1 MGIKVNG
8 KMIVEKYRDEI
19 KSIIDQGIARGLRV
33 PSIKTILVGDDGG
46 SLSYVKSQNNLCDK
60 LKISYTCIHLDGDTD
75 EKEVIDTIEKLNNDD
90 SVDGIILQLP
100 LPKKFNEKEI
110 TSKISYKKDIDGL
123 TDKNM
128 GRFYKGENC
137 FIPCTA
143 LGVIEMIKNTGCV
156 IKGKH
161 AVVIGRSN
169 IVGKPAAQL
178 LLNEDATVTI
188 CHSKTLNLKEICKT
202 ADILVAAIGRPGFV
216 TGDFIK
222 EGAVVIDVG
231 TSMINNKITGD
242 VMFDEVIDI
251 ASYVTPVPG
260 GTGLMTT
267 TMLIKNAC
275 ESWRDNVY

>member
-8 KMIVEKYRDEI
+8 KMIVENYRNEI
-19 KSIIDQGIARGLRV
+19 KSIINQGTLNGLRA
-33 PSIKTILVGDDGG
+33 PSIKTILVGEDGG

-60 LKISYTCIHLDGDTD
+60 LGISYTCIHLDENRDQKD
-75 EKEVIDTIEKLNNDD
+75 IIDIIENLNEDS

-128 GRFYKGENC
+128 GRFYKGEKS

-143 LGVIEMIKNTGCV
+143 LGVIEMIKNTGCE

-188 CHSKTLNLKEICKT
+188 CHSKTSNLKEICKS
-202 ADILVAAIGRPGFV
+202 ADILVAAIGKPGFV
-216 TGDFIK
+216 TSDFVK
-222 EGAVVIDVG
+222 EGAIVIDVG
-231 TSMINNKITGD
+231 TTMLDGKVTGD
-242 VMFDEVIDI
+242 VCFEEVIDH

-275 ESWRDNVY
+275 EAWRDNVY

>member
-1 MGIKVNG
+1 MGIKVDG
-8 KMIVEKYRDEI
+8 KIIVEKYRNEI
-19 KSIIDQGIARGLRV
+19 KSVINDGALKGFRV
-33 PSIKTILVGDDGG
+33 PSIKTILVGEDGG

-60 LKISYTCIHLDGDTD
+60 LGISYTCIHLDKDTD
-75 EKEVIDTIEKLNNDD
+75 EKNIMDIIEKLNRDN

-123 TDKNM
+123 TDLNM
-128 GRFYKGENC
+128 GRFYKGEKS

-143 LGVIEMIKNTGCV
+143 LGVIEMIKNTGCE

-161 AVVIGRSN
+161 AVIIGRSN

-188 CHSKTLNLKEICKT
+188 CHSKTLNLKEICKS

-216 TGDFIK
+216 TSDFIK

-231 TSMINNKITGD
+231 TTMIEGKVTGD
-242 VMFDEVIDI
+242 VCFEEVIEH
-251 ASYVTPVPG
+251 AGYVTPVPG

-275 ESWRDNVY
+275 SAWRDNVY

>member
-8 KMIVEKYRDEI
+8 KVIVEKYRDEI
-19 KSIIDQGIARGLRV
+19 KSVINDGISKGLRV
-33 PSIKTILVGDDGG
+33 PSIKTVLVGDDGG
-46 SLSYVKSQNNLCDK
+46 STSYVKSQNNLCNK
-60 LKISYTCIHLDGDTD
+60 LGISYTCIHLDKDVD
-75 EKEVIDTIEKLNNDD
+75 QKDIVDLIEKLNEDNT
-90 SVDGIILQLP
+90 VDGIIIQLP

-123 TDKNM
+123 SDVNM
-128 GRFYKGENC
+128 GRFYKGEKS

-143 LGVIEMIKNTGCV
+143 LGVIEMIKSTGCV

-169 IVGKPAAQL
+169 IVGKPGAQL

-188 CHSKTLNLKEICKT
+188 CHSKTTNLKEICKT
-202 ADILVAAIGRPGFV
+202 ADIIVAAIGKPGFV
-216 TGDFIK
+216 TSDFIK

-231 TSMINNKITGD
+231 TTMVNNKVTGD
-242 VMFDEVIDI
+242 VSFDDVINH

-275 ESWRDNVY
+275 MAWRDNVY

>member
-1 MGIKVNG
+1 MGIKVDG
-8 KMIVEKYRDEI
+8 KVIVEKYRNEV
-19 KSIIDQGIARGLRV
+19 KTIISQGVSSGLRV

-60 LKISYTCIHLDGDTD
+60 LGISYNCILLDKDT
-75 EKEVIDTIEKLNNDD
+75 EQKHIIDIIEKLNEDN
-90 SVDGIILQLP
+90 SVDGIIIQLP

-123 TDKNM
+123 TDINM
-128 GRFYKGENC
+128 GRFYKGEKS

-143 LGVIEMIKNTGCV
+143 LGVIEMIKNTGCI

-169 IVGKPAAQL
+169 IVGKPVAQL

-188 CHSKTLNLKEICKT
+188 CHSKTSNLKEICKT
-202 ADILVAAIGRPGFV
+202 ADILVAALGKPGFV
-216 TGDFIK
+216 TSDFIK

-231 TSMINNKITGD
+231 TTMIDGKVTGD
-242 VMFDEVIDI
+242 VCFEDVMNN
-251 ASYVTPVPG
+251 ASFVTPVPG

-267 TMLIKNAC
+267 TMLIENAC
-275 ESWRDNVY
+275 KAWSDNVY

>member
-1 MGIKVNG
+1 MGIRVNG
-8 KMIVEKYRDEI
+8 KLIVEKYRDEI
-19 KSIIDQGIARGLRV
+19 KSIINDGVKKGLRV
-33 PSIKTILVGDDGG
+33 PSIKTILVGEDGG

-60 LKISYTCIHLDGDTD
+60 LGISYDCIRLDEDANQKD
-75 EKEVIDTIEKLNNDD
+75 IIDIIEKLNENN
-90 SVDGIILQLP
+90 SVDGIIVQLP

-110 TSKISYKKDIDGL
+110 TSKISQKKDIDGL
-123 TDKNM
+123 TDVNM
-128 GRFYKGENC
+128 GRFYKGEKS

-143 LGVIEMIKNTGCV
+143 LGVIEMIKSTGCV

-169 IVGKPAAQL
+169 IVGKPGAQL

-202 ADILVAAIGRPGFV
+202 ADILVAAIGKPGFV
-216 TGDFIK
+216 TSDFIK
-222 EGAVVIDVG
+222 EGAIVIDVG
-231 TSMINNKITGD
+231 TTMVNNKITGD
-242 VMFDEVIDI
+242 VRFDEVIDY

-275 ESWRDNVY
+275 VAWRDNVY

>member
-1 MGIKVNG
+1 MGIRVNG
-8 KMIVEKYRDEI
+8 KIIVERYRNEI
-19 KSIIDQGIARGLRV
+19 KSIIRVGVNKGLRV
-33 PSIKTILVGDDGG
+33 PSIKTILVGEDGG

-60 LKISYTCIHLDGDTD
+60 LGISYTCIQLDKDTNQND
-75 EKEVIDTIEKLNNDD
+75 IIDIIEKFNEDN
-90 SVDGIILQLP
+90 SVDGIIVQLP
-100 LPKKFNEKEI
+100 LPKNLNEREI

-123 TDKNM
+123 TDVNM
-128 GRFYKGENC
+128 GRFYKGEKS

-143 LGVIEMIKNTGCV
+143 LGVIEMIKNTGFV

-188 CHSKTLNLKEICKT
+188 CHSKTTNLKGICKT
-202 ADILVAAIGRPGFV
+202 ADIIVAAIGKPSFV
-216 TGDFIK
+216 TSDFIK

-231 TSMINNKITGD
+231 TTMINNKITGD
-242 VMFDEVIDI
+242 VCFDEVISL

-275 ESWRDNVY
+275 SAWRENVY

>member
-8 KMIVEKYRDEI
+8 KLIVEKYRNEI
-19 KSIIDQGIARGLRV
+19 KSIINDGVKKGLRV
-33 PSIKTILVGDDGG
+33 PSIKTILVGEDGG

-60 LKISYTCIHLDGDTD
+60 LGISYTCIHLDKDTD
-75 EKEVIDTIEKLNNDD
+75 AKDIIDLIEELNEDNG
-90 SVDGIILQLP
+90 VDGIILQLP
-100 LPKKFNEKEI
+100 LPPKFNEKEI

-123 TDKNM
+123 TDVNM
-128 GRFYKGENC
+128 GRFYKGEKS

-143 LGVIEMIKNTGCV
+143 LGVIEMIKNTGCE

-169 IVGKPAAQL
+169 IVGKPGAQL

-188 CHSKTLNLKEICKT
+188 CHSKTSNLKEICKT
-202 ADILVAAIGRPGFV
+202 ADILVAAIGKPGFV
-216 TGDFIK
+216 TSDFIK

-231 TSMINNKITGD
+231 TTMINDKITGD
-242 VMFDEVIDI
+242 VCFEQVIDH

-275 ESWRDNVY
+275 AAWRDNVY

>member
-8 KMIVEKYRDEI
+8 KIIVENYRNEI
-19 KSIIDQGIARGLRV
+19 KAVISQGTSKGLRV

-60 LKISYTCIHLDGDTD
+60 LGVSYSCTHLDKDVD
-75 EKEVIDTIEKLNNDD
+75 ERDIIELIEKFNEDS

-100 LPKKFNEKEI
+100 LPKKYNEKEI

-161 AVVIGRSN
+161 AVVLGRSN

-202 ADILVAAIGRPGFV
+202 ADIIVAAIGKPGFV
-216 TGDFIK
+216 TSDFIK

-231 TSMINNKITGD
+231 TTMINDKIAGD
-242 VMFDEVIDI
+242 VNFYDVINH

-275 ESWRDNVY
+275 EAWRNNVY

>member
-8 KMIVEKYRDEI
+8 KIIVEKYRDEI
-19 KSIIDQGIARGLRV
+19 KSIINEGTKNGRRV

-60 LKISYTCIHLDGDTD
+60 LGISYSCIKLDADIS
-75 EKEVIDTIEKLNNDD
+75 EKSIVDIIEKLNTSN

-143 LGVIEMIKNTGCV
+143 LGVIEMIKSTGCI

-188 CHSKTLNLKEICKT
+188 CHSKTLNLKETCKN

-231 TSMINNKITGD
+231 TSMVNGKITGD
-242 VMFDEVIDI
+242 VCFDEVIER

-267 TMLIKNAC
+267 TMLIKNVC

>member
-8 KMIVEKYRDEI
+8 KIIAEGYRSEI
-19 KSIIDQGIARGLRV
+19 KSIISERVNQGIRV
-33 PSIKTILVGDDGG
+33 PSIKTILVGEDGG
-46 SLSYVKSQNNLCDK
+46 SASYVKSQNNLCDK
-60 LKISYTCIHLDGDTD
+60 LGISYTCIQLD
-75 EKEVIDTIEKLNNDD
+75 KECNQKDIIDIIEEFNEDD

-123 TDKNM
+123 TDVNM
-128 GRFYKGENC
+128 GRFYKGEKS

-161 AVVIGRSN
+161 AVIIGRSN

-188 CHSKTLNLKEICKT
+188 CHSKTTNLAEICKT
-202 ADILVAAIGRPGFV
+202 ADILVAAIGKPGFIKS
-216 TGDFIK
+216 DFIK

-231 TSMINNKITGD
+231 TTMVNNKITGD
-242 VMFDEVIDI
+242 VCFDEVIER
-251 ASYVTPVPG
+251 AAYVTPVPG

-275 ESWRDNVY
+275 AAWRDNVY

>member
-8 KMIVEKYRDEI
+8 KVIVEKYRDEI
-19 KSIIDQGIARGLRV
+19 KSVIKGGISKGLRV

-46 SLSYVKSQNNLCDK
+46 STSYVKSQNNLCNK
-60 LKISYTCIHLDGDTD
+60 LGISYTCIHLDKDVD
-75 EKEVIDTIEKLNNDD
+75 QKDIVDIIEKLNEDNT
-90 SVDGIILQLP
+90 VDGVIIQLP

-123 TDKNM
+123 SDVNM
-128 GRFYKGENC
+128 GRFYKGEKS

-143 LGVIEMIKNTGCV
+143 LGVIEMIKSTGCV

-169 IVGKPAAQL
+169 IVGKPGAQL

-188 CHSKTLNLKEICKT
+188 CHSKTTNLKEVCKT
-202 ADILVAAIGRPGFV
+202 ADIIVAAIGKPGFV
-216 TGDFIK
+216 TSDFIK

-231 TSMINNKITGD
+231 TTMVNNKVTGD
-242 VMFDEVIDI
+242 VSFDDVINH

-275 ESWRDNVY
+275 MAWRDNVY